1 MPFNGVS
8 NKYISNYLAWFKFL
22 QLSKKNKKN
31 DRIKDMLVNVA
42 TKETCITINI
52 IRNSDILNI
61 AILL

>member
-8 NKYISNYLAWFKFL
+8 TKYISNYLAWFKFL

-42 TKETCITINI
+42 TKETYITINT
-52 IRNSDILNI
+52 IRNRYIEL
-61 AILL
+61 A